1 MVPNQPKEWFL
12 HPLTLWTYSFFLL
25 FSLMELVLYDVIVKT
40 SKELCQWEKY
50 DYSNIVPDI
59 FKALKYRVQMWAH
72 INTLFKTLAKLEIY
86 LSYALIFQ
94 IKLPS
99 AKTLVEVSVPVNSLL
114 KPHELFTVIIE
125 VVNVLYI
132 SINWKYTEY
141 VVIIYLN
148 TWVAKLLL
156 CFKIQ
161 SVFYVQLI
169 SL

>member
-1 MVPNQPKEWFL
+1 
-12 HPLTLWTYSFFLL
+12 
-25 FSLMELVLYDVIVKT
+25 
-40 SKELCQWEKY
+40 
-50 DYSNIVPDI
+50 
-59 FKALKYRVQMWAH
+59 MWAH

-132 SINWKYTEY
+132 SIN
-141 VVIIYLN
+141 
-148 TWVAKLLL
+148 
-156 CFKIQ
+156 
-161 SVFYVQLI
+161 
-169 SL
+169 